1 VANESEHDGHRG
13 IGGVGSASEQPP
25 RERSQPHRRSEPTSI
40 VIDDLQRDDL
50 ARIGWSGSES
60 HLRNVAGQLDR
71 RDRGVVEYL
80 VVKVDGEPV
89 CKGAIDYEQ
98 LEDTGEI
105 MQVATHPDLE
115 GKGYA
120 TRLIAEAE
128 VRIAARGVG
137 RALLS
142 VEPENDRA
150 MGLYLHLGYVP
161 VGEREIGWETD
172 DGGWYSTRVVDLEK
186 RLG

>member
-1 VANESEHDGHRG
+1 V
-13 IGGVGSASEQPP
+13 V
-25 RERSQPHRRSEPTSI
+25 
-40 VIDDLQRDDL
+40 DDLTRD
-50 ARIGWSGSES
+50 
-60 HLRNVAGQLDR
+60 
-71 RDRGVVEYL
+71 
-80 VVKVDGEPV
+80 
-89 CKGAIDYEQ
+89 
-98 LEDTGEI
+98 
-105 MQVATHPDLE
+105 DLE